1 MLTQRQQSIL
11 DYIIEFKR
19 RSGQTPTYREIAA
32 VFDIKSTNG
41 VRRHITALIKKGIIY
56 VRPYEP
62 RGIRVYER

>member
-1 MLTQRQQSIL
+1 MLTERQQSIL

-19 RSGQTPTYREIAA
+19 RSGQTPTYREIGAA
-32 VFDIKSTNG
+32 FDIKSTNG
-41 VRRHITALIKKGIIY
+41 VRRHITALIKKRTIY